1 MTHKNK
7 YVKVILAALVALTS
21 LAGRAEDGKVRR
33 TARMAFAVEHR
44 TSHHQRQDDEK
55 RETQTL
61 ETAAE
66 YSLANHIQKGR
77 LRADDDPASNEKE
90 KEKNDEI

>member
-1 MTHKNK
+1 MTYKNK

-66 YSLANHIQKGR
+66 YRLANHIQKCR
-77 LRADDDPASNEKE
+77 LRLGNNPCAK
-90 KEKNDEI
+90 KKKI